1 MGTGMGN
8 DGWSIDGVVGLS
20 QRWRL
25 YHGRLSGHQSCPNLP
40 PVPFRFVG
48 DGDSI
53 GDSIDD
59 DDDDG
64 DGLSQMETS

>member
-1 MGTGMGN
+1 MVLVMVLAMVLAMVMMMMVMASAR
-8 DGWSIDGVVGLS
+8 DGDSIES
-20 QRWRL
+20 C
-25 YHGRLSGHQSCPNLP
+25 SHQSCPNLP
-40 PVPFRFVG
+40 PVPFHFVG

-59 DDDDG
+59 DG